1 MDSNGLWWPDFVRMA
16 YNGLVWVRCGWN
28 GSIPRQFFSMNEWF
42 SSQRSSRPRVNQFCR
57 GSVSFFL
64 VFFFIF
70 CLTRRRAPSRFRVG
84 VSRFWSAAT
93 RPRRPIS
100 GAFAP
105 GSVFCFRHFL
115 SLSLSKQS
123 LISPVYRVFF
133 FLTEATGL
141 LVFFLTEFFG
151 STCFWLSILCHC
163 IAFSWVEMGL
173 DGLSNHGNGFY
184 KAKLGSKWVK
194 MVTLGYLKFNLV
206 KMG

>member
-1 MDSNGLWWPDFVRMA
+1 MGYDGLILLEWLIMDWCGFDVVGMVVFHANFFRWMNGFPLKEAHVREWINFVA
-16 YNGLVWVRCGWN
+16 AL
-28 GSIPRQFFSMNEWF
+28 FFF
-42 SSQRSSRPRVNQFCR
+42 
-57 GSVSFFL
+57 FFL

-151 STCFWLSILCHC
+151 STCFWLSVLCHC